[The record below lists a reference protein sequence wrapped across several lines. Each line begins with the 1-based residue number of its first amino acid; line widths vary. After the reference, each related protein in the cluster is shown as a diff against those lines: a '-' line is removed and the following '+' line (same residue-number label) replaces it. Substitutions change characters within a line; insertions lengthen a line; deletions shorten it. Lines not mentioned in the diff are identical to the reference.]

1 MKLFSLYKLYITL
14 MGGSK
19 SSSDQTITN
28 KTINKNYLDSLNKTI
43 MNAGVETL
51 VKQAN
56 QCSTA
61 TNQNNLCK
69 ADGIKTA
76 KDFVYESDQA
86 NKAKINFSCINSAS
100 AQGDMSQEM
109 MAQLLQDLKSTND
122 TKLATT
128 LNALA
133 ENKSKSGFL
142 STPPIG
148 SVDSNTTQTV
158 NQTIKNKTV
167 NKIQNIY
174 EQNLQNNFTSDTVN
188 ECIGK
193 SKQDNTQDVSN
204 VEAGGDAKIKCI
216 QSNDLEAV
224 QNCQQLT
231 TAVSKTSAA
240 VAQELGLTIINE
252 STTKTENEA
261 TGTTKTTVEATGPIS
276 ELGDAFSG
284 ILGAFGM
291 AFLAPF
297 VIPSVICSVICCCI
311 LIIVLVGGAYLGGA
325 DEDGNF
331 NGDTFRNSVS
341 SAYGE
346 AKNMSMAA
354 AI

>member
-1 MKLFSLYKLYITL
+1 
-14 MGGSK
+14 MGGSE
-19 SSSDQTITN
+19 SSSNQTITN

-69 ADGIKTA
+69 VEGVNTA
-76 KDFVYESDQA
+76 GDYIYEGDQS

-109 MAQLLQDLKSTND
+109 MAQLLQDIKSTND
-122 TKLATT
+122 TNLATT

-133 ENKSKSGFL
+133 DNKSKTGFL

-148 SVDSNTTQTV
+148 SVDSNTNQTV
-158 NQTIKNKTV
+158 NDTIENETV

-193 SKQDNTQDVSN
+193 SKQDNITDLQDIKS
-204 VEAGGDAKIKCI
+204 EGDVKIKCI

-224 QNCQQLT
+224 QNCQQLA
-231 TAVSKTSAA
+231 TAVSKTSTA

-252 STTKTENEA
+252 SVTKTENEA
-261 TGTTKTTVEATGPIS
+261 TGVTKTTVEATGPIS
-276 ELGDAFSG
+276 ELGDAFSN

-297 VIPSVICSVICCCI
+297 VIPSIICSVVCCCI
-311 LIIVLVGGAYLGGA
+311 IIIILVGGAYLGGA

-331 NGDTFRNSVS
+331 NGETFRKSVG

-346 AKNMSMAA
+346 AKNMSMGAA
-354 AI
+354 V

>member
-1 MKLFSLYKLYITL
+1 

-19 SSSDQTITN
+19 SSSEQTITN
-28 KTINKNYLDSLNKTI
+28 KTINKNYLDNLNKTI

-56 QCSTA
+56 QCGTA
-61 TNQNNLCK
+61 VNQNNTCK
-69 ADGIKTA
+69 NKNVEAAGDYYYGSTQ
-76 KDFVYESDQA
+76 D

-109 MAQLLQDLKSTND
+109 MAQLLQDVKNTNN
-122 TKLATT
+122 TSLATT

-133 ENKSKSGFL
+133 DNKSQTGFL

-148 SVDSNTTQTV
+148 KVASKTKQNITQTIE
-158 NQTIKNKTV
+158 NETV

-193 SKQDNTQDVSN
+193 SRQDNITDIENIKAEGN
-204 VEAGGDAKIKCI
+204 VEINCNQA
-216 QSNDLEAV
+216 NNLEAV
-224 QNCQQLT
+224 QNCQQLA
-231 TAVSKTSAA
+231 TAVSKTSSA

-252 STTKTENEA
+252 SVTKTENEA
-261 TGTTKTTVEATGPIS
+261 TGVTKTTVEATGPIS
-276 ELGDAFSG
+276 ELGDAFSN

-291 AFLAPF
+291 AFLTPF
-297 VIPSVICSVICCCI
+297 VIPSIICSVVCCCI
-311 LIIVLVGGAYLGGA
+311 IIIILVGGAYLGGA
-325 DEDGNF
+325 DENGNF
-331 NGDTFRNSVS
+331 NGETFRKSVG

-346 AKNMSMAA
+346 AKNMGMAA
-354 AI
+354 AV